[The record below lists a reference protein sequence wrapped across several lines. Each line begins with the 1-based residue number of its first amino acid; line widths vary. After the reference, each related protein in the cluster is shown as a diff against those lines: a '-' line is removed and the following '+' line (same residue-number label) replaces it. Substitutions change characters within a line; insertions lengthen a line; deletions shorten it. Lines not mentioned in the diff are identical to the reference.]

1 MLIFEKPVCGVTLL
15 VFLLCLFALFAVF
28 FAVFFMVYVASGE
41 EVAISRIEVEKPTI
55 ILYITFGIAFIV
67 AIIFGVTKAKSAKID
82 YR

>member
-1 MLIFEKPVCGVTLL
+1 MEFEGNVYFGGCGRDRGLWRDV
-15 VFLLCLFALFAVF
+15 AL
-28 FAVFFMVYVASGE
+28 
-41 EVAISRIEVEKPTI
+41 SRIEVDTPTI

>member
-1 MLIFEKPVCGVTLL
+1 M
-15 VFLLCLFALFAVF
+15 F

-67 AIIFGVTKAKSAKID
+67 AIIFGVSKARGAKRD
-82 YR
+82 CG

>member
-1 MLIFEKPVCGVTLL
+1 MEFEDNVYFGCFGRYRELWRDV
-15 VFLLCLFALFAVF
+15 AL
-28 FAVFFMVYVASGE
+28 
-41 EVAISRIEVEKPTI
+41 SRIEVEKPTV

>member
-1 MLIFEKPVCGVTLL
+1 ML

-41 EVAISRIEVEKPTI
+41 EVAISRIEVEKPTV